1 MNVWFELTLR
11 STWHPR
17 PGVQEAPDTRM
28 HACMQTGKP
37 ETLTDGEQLEP
48 QHVVDAHLGD
58 DRGIQVRV
66 LHTQDT
72 HHRASVALADSHLQG
87 QLPGEGSPVSP
98 G

>member
-1 MNVWFELTLR
+1 MCGLSSRYAAHGTLVPACKKHLT
-11 STWHPR
+11 
-17 PGVQEAPDTRM
+17 PGCM
-28 HACMQTGKP
+28 HACRQGSLR
-37 ETLTDGEQLEP
+37 TLTDGEQLEP

-66 LHTQDT
+66 LHTQDHT
-72 HHRASVALADSHLQG
+72 SQGVSGTSRFSICRG